1 MKKKFMMAAVLLG
14 ALSLGSCVDDNES
27 ASVTAIREA
36 KAKQIGA
43 LANYQQ
49 AQADA
54 ELILANAEAK
64 VKEANAEYKAALA
77 KIKDLKAQ
85 EKELE
90 LQKSQATLE
99 TDIEKAKTQAQADL
113 IDAQA
118 KLEKAKAE
126 LIAATDAADLA
137 TQNKIAA
144 LINNANVIMYGGG
157 SLQISNGNGGY
168 RPNQTIA
175 KNQSLIGDPDTKADH
190 GLKLQLIDVNANL
203 VTAQHDLEST
213 KALIQKFVETEKA
226 ELAQNE
232 ALLKALNENK
242 TTDREE
248 AQKALDAANEALPA
262 YQKAVDVA
270 NTAHNNTKTASDAAY
285 EALKTTELYQ
295 YLNEYIEDP
304 INPGYSSTRY
314 YVLYEVQYLLNNAYN
329 VDYSENIGNIISTE
343 FPEAEKI
350 NITYDDGSYYSG
362 FYSGFYDGFDYNN
375 RYQSKYVIDEE
386 AISAAV
392 KLAERNL
399 AIKKPAYDQAK
410 EDYDEGMKTDNPI
423 HEGYINAVKTAQEDF
438 DEDPTE
444 TNKSK
449 LEAAEEDLMSYK
461 NQLKDDFESATENY
475 EKAQEA
481 LDLMKEVQTK
491 LTGDTY
497 KNYSALYDKYV
508 EAYKANIEPY
518 IAWMKAT
525 YNKTVQDGLIT
536 ALTAAVNS
544 YGTEYWNEKIKEVEA
559 AIRENN
565 KNIAAMT
572 DSGYAT
578 DAEDDTN
585 TNVDEGAGYTEAS
598 RQAYIDAL
606 TVEKAALE
614 QEIAVKQAQYDDYM
628 KQVEAL
634 IGGNTETPAE

>member
-1 MKKKFMMAAVLLG
+1 MRKKFMMAAVLLG

-64 VKEANAEYKAALA
+64 VKEADAAYKAALA

-90 LQKSQATLE
+90 LKKSQATLE
-99 TDIEKAKTQAQADL
+99 TDIEKVKTEALTNLTNAQAN
-113 IDAQA
+113 
-118 KLEKAKAE
+118 LEAAKAR

-168 RPNQTIA
+168 WANQTIA

-203 VTAQHDLEST
+203 VTAQHNLENT
-213 KALIQKFVETEKA
+213 KALIQKFVEDEKA
-226 ELAQNE
+226 ELAKNE

-262 YQKAVDVA
+262 YRKAVDVA
-270 NTAHNNTKTASDAAY
+270 ITAHNNTKTASDAAY

-295 YLNEYIEDP
+295 YLNEYIENP
-304 INPGYSSTRY
+304 IYPGYSSTRD
-314 YVLYEVQYLLNNAYN
+314 YVLYEVQQLLNNAYN
-329 VDYSENIGNIISTE
+329 VDYSENIGEIISTE

-362 FYSGFYDGFDYNN
+362 SYYGINCNN
-375 RYQSKYVIDEE
+375 YYKSKYVIDEE

-410 EDYDEGMKTDNPI
+410 ENYDEGMKTDNPI
-423 HEGYINAVKTAQEDF
+423 HEGYINAVKTAQEAF

-444 TNKSK
+444 TNKSA
-449 LEAAEEDLMSYK
+449 LEEAEEDLMSYK
-461 NQLKDDFESATENY
+461 NQLKDNFEHATASY

-518 IAWMKAT
+518 IAWKKADHNIT
-525 YNKTVQDGLIT
+525 AQNSLIT

-544 YGTEYWNEKIKEVEA
+544 YGTEEYWNEKIKEVEA
-559 AIRENN
+559 DIRENN

-572 DSGYAT
+572 DSGNPT
-578 DAEDDTN
+578 DAEDDTSTSDN
-585 TNVDEGAGYTEAS
+585 EGAGDTEAS

-606 TVEKAALE
+606 TVKKAALE
-614 QEIAVKQAQYDDYM
+614 QEIAVKQAQYDNYM

>member
-64 VKEANAEYKAALA
+64 VKEADAAYQAALA

-85 EKELE
+85 EQELE

-126 LIAATDAADLA
+126 LITATDAADLA

-144 LINNANVIMYGGG
+144 LINSANVIMYGGG
-157 SLQISNGNGGY
+157 NLQIPDGNGGY
-168 RPNQTIA
+168 
-175 KNQSLIGDPDTKADH
+175 KNGQYINKDESLIGNPDSETETDH

-226 ELAQNE
+226 ELAKNE

-262 YQKAVDVA
+262 YRKAVDVA
-270 NTAHNNTKTASDAAY
+270 ITAHNNTKTASDAAY
-285 EALKTTELYQ
+285 EALETTELYQ
-295 YLNEYIEDP
+295 YLNEVIENP

-314 YVLYEVQYLLNNAYN
+314 SVLQDVQYLLNNAYN
-329 VDYSENIGNIISTE
+329 VDYSENIGDIISTE
-343 FPEAEKI
+343 FPETEKI

-362 FYSGFYDGFDYNN
+362 FYYGINYNN
-375 RYQSKYVIDEE
+375 SYKSKYVIDEE

-410 EDYDEGMKTDNPI
+410 EDYDEGMKTDNTI
-423 HEGYINAVKTAQEDF
+423 HEGYINAVKTAQEAF
-438 DEDPTE
+438 DEAPTE
-444 TNKSK
+444 TNKSA
-449 LEAAEEDLMSYK
+449 LEEAEEDLMSYK
-461 NQLKDDFESATENY
+461 NQLKDNFESATKNY

-518 IAWMKAT
+518 IAWMKADH
-525 YNKTVQDGLIT
+525 NKTVQNSLIT

-572 DSGYAT
+572 DNRKPT
-578 DAEDDTN
+578 DAEDNPN
-585 TNVDEGAGYTEAS
+585 TSDYEGAGDTEAS

-614 QEIAVKQAQYDDYM
+614 QEIAVKQAQYDNYM

>member
-1 MKKKFMMAAVLLG
+1 MMAAVLLG

-99 TDIEKAKTQAQADL
+99 TDIEKAKTEALTNLTNAQAN
-113 IDAQA
+113 
-118 KLEKAKAE
+118 LEAAKAQ

-157 SLQISNGNGGY
+157 NLQISDGNGGY
-168 RPNQTIA
+168 KNNQAIA

-203 VTAQHDLEST
+203 VTAQHNLENT
-213 KALIQKFVETEKA
+213 KALIQKFVEDEKA

-248 AQKALDAANEALPA
+248 AQKALDAATEALPA
-262 YQKAVDVA
+262 YQKALDVA

-285 EALKTTELYQ
+285 EALETTELYQ
-295 YLNEYIEDP
+295 YLNEVIENP
-304 INPGYSSTRY
+304 IYPGYSSTRY
-314 YVLYEVQYLLNNAYN
+314 YVLYDVQYLLNNAYN

-343 FPEAEKI
+343 YPEAEKI

-362 FYSGFYDGFDYNN
+362 LYYGIDYNN
-375 RYQSKYVIDEE
+375 SYKSKYVIDEE

-410 EDYDEGMKTDNPI
+410 EDYDEGMKTTNTT
-423 HEGYINAVKTAQEDF
+423 HEAYINAVKAAQEAF

-444 TNKSK
+444 TNKSA
-449 LEAAEEDLMSYK
+449 LEEAEEDLMSYK
-461 NQLKDDFESATENY
+461 NRLKDNFERATENY

-525 YNKTVQDGLIT
+525 HNKTVQDGLIT

-578 DAEDDTN
+578 DAEDDKDTE
-585 TNVDEGAGYTEAS
+585 DEYEGAGDTEAS

-634 IGGNTETPAE
+634 IGGGSTETPAE

>member
-1 MKKKFMMAAVLLG
+1 MMAAVLLG

-64 VKEANAEYKAALA
+64 VKEADADYQAALA

-90 LQKSQATLE
+90 LKKSQETLE
-99 TDIEKAKTQAQADL
+99 TDIEKAKTQAL
-113 IDAQA
+113 TNLTNAQA
-118 KLEKAKAE
+118 NLEAAKAR

-157 SLQISNGNGGY
+157 SLQISDGNGGY
-168 RPNQTIA
+168 RYNQTIA
-175 KNQSLIGDPDTKADH
+175 KNQSLIGDPDNKADH

-203 VTAQHDLEST
+203 VTAQHNLENT
-213 KALIQKFVETEKA
+213 KALIQKFVEDEKA
-226 ELAQNE
+226 ELAKNE

-248 AQKALDAANEALPA
+248 AQKALDAATEALPA

-295 YLNEYIEDP
+295 YLNEYIENP
-304 INPGYSSTRY
+304 IYPGYSSTRY
-314 YVLYEVQYLLNNAYN
+314 SVLYNVQILLNNAYN
-329 VDYSENIGNIISTE
+329 VDYSENIGEIISTE

-362 FYSGFYDGFDYNN
+362 FYYGIDYNN
-375 RYQSKYVIDEE
+375 SYKFKYVIDEE

-410 EDYDEGMKTDNPI
+410 ENYDEGMKTDNPI
-423 HEGYINAVKTAQEDF
+423 HEGYINAVKTAQEAF

-444 TNKSK
+444 TNKSA
-449 LEAAEEDLMSYK
+449 LEEAEEDLMSYK
-461 NQLKDDFESATENY
+461 NQLKDNFEHATASY

-518 IAWMKAT
+518 IAWKKADHNIT
-525 YNKTVQDGLIT
+525 AQNSLIT

-544 YGTEYWNEKIKEVEA
+544 YGTEEYWNEKIKEVEA
-559 AIRENN
+559 DIRENN

-572 DSGYAT
+572 DSGNPT
-578 DAEDDTN
+578 DAEDDTSTSDN
-585 TNVDEGAGYTEAS
+585 EGAGDTEAS

-606 TVEKAALE
+606 TVKKAALE
-614 QEIAVKQAQYDDYM
+614 QEIAVKQAQYDNYM